1 MLDFFDKL
9 KKDMT
14 FVMSFFLEVTPRFE
28 LQGRVLRGV
37 KSCDFVP
44 LCGHSVAFHGMR

>member
-1 MLDFFDKL
+1 MPRKPYGLRG
-9 KKDMT
+9 
-14 FVMSFFLEVTPRFE
+14 LEVTPRFE
-28 LQGRVLRGV
+28 LQWRVLRGV